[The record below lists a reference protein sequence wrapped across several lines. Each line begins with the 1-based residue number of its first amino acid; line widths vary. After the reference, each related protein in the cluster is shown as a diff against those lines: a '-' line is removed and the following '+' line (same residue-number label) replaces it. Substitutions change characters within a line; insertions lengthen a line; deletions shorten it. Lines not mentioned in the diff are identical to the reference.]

1 MDTNYKSKH
10 RDTKNFTENTVN
22 SNNFSVTSVVKNKS
36 NKMKDKFLKIFTFLI
51 FGIGFSQTPI
61 SLESAINKAL
71 NNNLAIKDGT
81 LKVQYQE
88 KMQRS
93 ATVIDPLMIS
103 GEIGQMNSA
112 YVDNKFSVSQT
123 IRLPKFYN
131 SQKKVL
137 AEEYKNSMLQLDVHK
152 WQLKKEIS
160 LIYNELKYLDEKKKL
175 LKKADSIFSQY
186 YKRAELRLKKGESN
200 LLEKATA
207 ENLRSQAELQLNAL
221 EKDREIA
228 LQKFNFLIND
238 GTFYQ
243 NDKEKYTVL
252 DINNLGENFSGNPII
267 LKQLEQEKNIQNAKL
282 LAEKSKLTPSFN
294 IGYNNMSMYGTGAD
308 DKFYE
313 RSARF
318 HSGMVGIGLPVFNS
332 AQKSVIEAQKIN
344 QQIAENNYQLG
355 SLKLKNQYT
364 QNFNLYQ
371 KLTNEISYYQK
382 TGLANSESILKTA
395 NNQYYNGEINY
406 LEWTLLVN
414 QAFEIENKY
423 TDRLKELNDI
433 IIEINA
439 LKSEN

>member
-1 MDTNYKSKH
+1 M
-10 RDTKNFTENTVN
+10 
-22 SNNFSVTSVVKNKS
+22 
-36 NKMKDKFLKIFTFLI
+36 
-51 FGIGFSQTPI
+51 
-61 SLESAINKAL
+61 
-71 NNNLAIKDGT
+71 
-81 LKVQYQE
+81 
-88 KMQRS
+88 
-93 ATVIDPLMIS
+93 
-103 GEIGQMNSA
+103 
-112 YVDNKFSVSQT
+112 
-123 IRLPKFYN
+123 
-131 SQKKVL
+131 
-137 AEEYKNSMLQLDVHK
+137 
-152 WQLKKEIS
+152 
-160 LIYNELKYLDEKKKL
+160 IYNELKYLDEKKKL

-243 NDKEKYTVL
+243 NDKEKYIVL
-252 DINNLGENFSGNPII
+252 DINNFGENFSGNPII

-294 IGYNNMSMYGTGAD
+294 IGYNNMSMYGNGAD

-355 SLKLKNQYT
+355 SLQLKNQYT

>member
-1 MDTNYKSKH
+1 
-10 RDTKNFTENTVN
+10 
-22 SNNFSVTSVVKNKS
+22 
-36 NKMKDKFLKIFTFLI
+36 
-51 FGIGFSQTPI
+51 
-61 SLESAINKAL
+61 
-71 NNNLAIKDGT
+71 
-81 LKVQYQE
+81 
-88 KMQRS
+88 
-93 ATVIDPLMIS
+93 
-103 GEIGQMNSA
+103 
-112 YVDNKFSVSQT
+112 
-123 IRLPKFYN
+123 
-131 SQKKVL
+131 
-137 AEEYKNSMLQLDVHK
+137 
-152 WQLKKEIS
+152 
-160 LIYNELKYLDEKKKL
+160 
-175 LKKADSIFSQY
+175 
-186 YKRAELRLKKGESN
+186 
-200 LLEKATA
+200 
-207 ENLRSQAELQLNAL
+207 
-221 EKDREIA
+221 
-228 LQKFNFLIND
+228 
-238 GTFYQ
+238 
-243 NDKEKYTVL
+243 
-252 DINNLGENFSGNPII
+252 
-267 LKQLEQEKNIQNAKL
+267 
-282 LAEKSKLTPSFN
+282 
-294 IGYNNMSMYGTGAD
+294 MSMYGNGAD